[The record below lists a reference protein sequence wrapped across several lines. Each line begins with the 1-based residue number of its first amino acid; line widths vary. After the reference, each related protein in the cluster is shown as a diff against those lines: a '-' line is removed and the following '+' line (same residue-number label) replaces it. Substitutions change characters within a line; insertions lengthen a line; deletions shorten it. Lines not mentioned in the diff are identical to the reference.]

1 MKCLLPVVRI
11 RKLNQAEHIKY
22 IMMKGTKKL
31 FHVLALGGLVM
42 AVACAA
48 GKDSASSST
57 PRPLAELPVLSAPN
71 PAAVELGKM
80 LFFDNRISGD
90 VDISCAQCHQPGKGW
105 TDGEALSTGY
115 PGTRYFRNTPT
126 IINAVFADY
135 LY

>member
-1 MKCLLPVVRI
+1 MNLGLNG
-11 RKLNQAEHIKY
+11 KLNQAEQNKY
-22 IMMKGTKKL
+22 IIMKKTGKL
-31 FHVLALGGLVM
+31 FHVLTLGSLMM
-42 AVACAA
+42 AVACVS
-48 GKDSASSST
+48 GKDPASSSV
-57 PRPLAELPVLSAPN
+57 PRPLAVLPVLSAPN

-126 IINAVFADY
+126 I
-135 LY
+135 